1 VEVPPERGPTVSTSI
16 TPTAGAPATDLE
28 ARLRAA
34 EEPSRR
40 ALELHPYYRGKIQVL
55 PKCPVSE
62 PADLALWYTPGVAGP
77 CRAIAADP
85 ELVWEHTNR
94 ANSVAIVSDGSRV
107 LGLGDLGPEAGLPV
121 MEGKALLFKHLGGVD
136 AVPLCIDVQDP
147 AAIVDLLAGIE
158 PSFGGINLEDIAQP
172 RCFTVLDQARARLRI
187 PVWHDDQQ
195 GTATVTLA
203 ALDNALRVVGK
214 DWCDIRIV
222 LVGAGA
228 ANVANYR
235 LLKAVGVDPG
245 RIVVVDS
252 SGTLHPGRQDLTAQ
266 RDRYVD
272 KWRICRETNRDRI
285 VGGLAEALVGAD
297 VCIAYSRPV
306 AGTIEPAM
314 IERMAQDAIV
324 FACANPIPE
333 IWPWDATAAGA
344 LVVATGRCDLPNQVN
359 NSLGFPAIFRGTL
372 DVRATTITD
381 AMAIA
386 AARQLASSARAR
398 GIDAGSLLPT
408 MQEWEVAPCVAAATG
423 VQAQHDGVARR
434 VVSYADL
441 RAQARDTI
449 AAARDS
455 SAALE
460 AAGCVTRH
468 PG

>member
-1 VEVPPERGPTVSTSI
+1 VSATTTTSATGPG
-16 TPTAGAPATDLE
+16 PGDAPSAPDLE
-28 ARLRAA
+28 ARRRAA
-34 EEPSRR
+34 DEPARL
-40 ALELHPYYRGKIQVL
+40 ALALHPRYHGKIQVL
-55 PKCPVSE
+55 PRCPVSD
-62 PADLALWYTPGVAGP
+62 PGDLAIWYTPGVAAP

-85 ELVWEHTNR
+85 ELVWEHTGR
-94 ANSVAIVSDGSRV
+94 ANTIAIVSDGSRV
-107 LGLGDLGPEAGLPV
+107 LGLGDIGPSAGLPV

-136 AVPLCIDVQDP
+136 AVPLCVDVHDP
-147 AAIVDLLAGIE
+147 DAIVDLLAAIE
-158 PSFGGINLEDIAQP
+158 PSFGAINLEDLAQP
-172 RCFTVLDQARARLRI
+172 GCFTVLDRARARLRI

-214 DWCDIRIV
+214 AWCDVRIA

-228 ANVANYR
+228 ANVASYR

-252 SGTLHPGRQDLTAQ
+252 TGILHRGRDDLAAQ
-266 RDRYVD
+266 RDRSVD
-272 KWRICRETNRDRI
+272 KWRMCRETNPAGL
-285 VGGLAEALVGAD
+285 VGGIAEALVGAD
-297 VCIAYSRPV
+297 VCIAFSRPV

-314 IERMAQDAIV
+314 VARMADDAIV
-324 FACANPIPE
+324 FACANPTPE
-333 IWPWDATAAGA
+333 IWPWDAAAAGA
-344 LVVATGRCDLPNQVN
+344 RVVATGRSDLPNQVN

-386 AARQLASSARAR
+386 AARQLAASARAR
-398 GIDAGSLLPT
+398 GIDATSLLPT

-434 VVSYADL
+434 VASYAEL
-441 RAQARDTI
+441 RAQAHDTI
-449 AAARDS
+449 AAAREA

-460 AAGCVTRH
+460 AAGCVVRH
-468 PG
+468 AG